1 MRASLLR
8 VATIIS
14 ALLLAPSIAAAAQS
28 GADGLIE
35 RFVQA
40 WNAHDMKAF
49 EALYTADATWVPT
62 FDVRHEGRDA
72 IVADLRKAH
81 EGWAKSST
89 LEASKPLVKSLHSGV
104 ATVQFNVMMMMGRQD
119 QAPIGRTL
127 LLVASKEAG
136 DWKIVAGQL
145 TKPNCPRPASEP
157 RARDSRI
164 DCARSLRAHD
174 ARSAQKNHKKSAQ
187 VLTVVI
193 YS

>member
-8 VATIIS
+8 VVTIIS

-28 GADGLIE
+28 GADELIE

-62 FDVRHEGRDA
+62 FDTRFEGRDA

-89 LEASKPLVKSLHSGV
+89 LEASKPLVKSLRSDV
-104 ATVQFNVMMMMGRQD
+104 ATVQFNVMVTGRQD
-119 QAPIGRTL
+119 QAPLGRTL

-136 DWKIVAGQL
+136 GWKIVAGQL
-145 TKPNCPRPASEP
+145 TKPNCP
-157 RARDSRI
+157 
-164 DCARSLRAHD
+164 
-174 ARSAQKNHKKSAQ
+174 
-187 VLTVVI
+187 
-193 YS
+193 